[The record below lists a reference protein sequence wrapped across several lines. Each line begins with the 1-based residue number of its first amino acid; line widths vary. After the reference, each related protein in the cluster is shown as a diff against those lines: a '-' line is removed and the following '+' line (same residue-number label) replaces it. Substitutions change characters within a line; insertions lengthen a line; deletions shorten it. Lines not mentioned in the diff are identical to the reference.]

1 MRPPLTELLA
11 CPSCRGELTTA
22 TDSLSC
28 TGCGRSYAMHHG
40 VPNLLLGP
48 PAEAEPQDPTLAQRA
63 LHSVVAVPFVYDF
76 VQRLAGAQRIFERMR
91 PILEQTDGAI
101 VLDAGAGTGTVEAL
115 LPRSARYVWLDP
127 DPQKLNGFR
136 HKSEAPAV
144 LGDATRIPFKDGL
157 VDWAISIAVSR
168 HLDDEEL
175 AGMLDEL
182 RRVVRKRL
190 FFLGAVVTPAYAS
203 RLLWRYDRG
212 RHPRSADSLRK
223 QLATRFDIV
232 SDEEFTVL
240 HRYLLVTGS

>member
-1 MRPPLTELLA
+1 
-11 CPSCRGELTTA
+11 
-22 TDSLSC
+22 
-28 TGCGRSYAMHHG
+28 MHDG

-48 PAEAEPQDPTLAQRA
+48 PAEGEPQDPTLAQRA
-63 LHSVVAVPFVYDF
+63 LHSVVAVPFVYDL
-76 VQRLAGAQRIFERMR
+76 VQKLAGAQRIFERMR
-91 PILEQTDGAI
+91 PILEQTGGAI

-127 DPQKLNGFR
+127 DQQKLSGFR

-144 LGDATRIPFKDGL
+144 LGDATRIPFKDGS
-157 VDWAISIAVSR
+157 VDWAISIAVSH

-190 FFLGAVVTPAYAS
+190 FFLDAVVTPAYAS

-212 RHPRSADSLRK
+212 RHPRSADSLRN